1 MVKRVFAFVIAA
13 SIVITACGHKAH
25 TDESGSVHTSS
36 GKSLNDSELPGSDIV
51 NTIIKVPDKE
61 GNSKNIS
68 IKQKKITIYTID
80 TGNNKVIA
88 KNSMVT
94 DDKELKPETI
104 IDLVMLELDDL
115 IDNVTINVIR
125 KNDSITLDLNVK
137 NKDYPFGEKNQIS
150 EVMVLDCISY
160 SIFDNFTDYKKI
172 YFKLNGEAYK
182 SKQLKLSDKKPFM
195 ADE

>member
-137 NKDYPFGEKNQIS
+137 NKD
-150 EVMVLDCISY
+150 
-160 SIFDNFTDYKKI
+160 
-172 YFKLNGEAYK
+172 
-182 SKQLKLSDKKPFM
+182 
-195 ADE
+195 

>member
-25 TDESGSVHTSS
+25 TGESGSVHTSY

-68 IKQKKITIYTID
+68 IKQ
-80 TGNNKVIA
+80 IA

-115 IDNVTINVIR
+115 IDNVTVNVIR

>member
-1 MVKRVFAFVIAA
+1 MVKRAFAFVIAA

-25 TDESGSVHTSS
+25 TGESGSVHTSS
-36 GKSLNDSELPGSDIV
+36 GKSLNNSELPGSDTV

-104 IDLVMLELDDL
+104 IDLVMLDLD
-115 IDNVTINVIR
+115 
-125 KNDSITLDLNVK
+125 VK

>member
-13 SIVITACGHKAH
+13 LIVITACGHKAH
-25 TDESGSVHTSS
+25 TGESGSVHTSS
-36 GKSLNDSELPGSDIV
+36 GKSLNNSELPGSDTV

-115 IDNVTINVIR
+115 IDNVTVNVIR